1 MLKKY
6 TIVIIEDDPLVNE
19 SVKSS
24 LIDKYQRIETFIDPA
39 IALNQLHRLAP
50 DLIILDIF
58 LGYANGLDI
67 LEQLRKQGYNMP
79 VIIMTAFSDIKMA
92 VRAMKLGAEDFLVKP
107 LDLDQLEVTIERA
120 LKNFELR
127 KRVDLLSEQIQRE
140 QPTNIIGESEG
151 LKRALE
157 LAKLIAAADDTT
169 VLISGETGTGKELI
183 ARYVHDNSPRANGP
197 FVSINCGA
205 IPKELAENE
214 FFGYERG
221 AFTGAIEKMRPG
233 KFEQAQHGTIL
244 LDEISELSLD
254 LQVKLLRVLQE
265 RKFYRLGGTKEI
277 SVDVRVIASTNRDLN
292 KLVEEGKFRVD
303 LFYRLNV
310 ANIELPPLRD
320 RGEDVLIIAR
330 AFIDE
335 FNKKFRKKIIG
346 FTPEAQ
352 MILMSYPW
360 KGNIREL
367 RNAIERVCLLITSD
381 IISAEDL
388 NFLNGYT
395 PINIGQVQNKN
406 EIFLQPG
413 THFLK
418 VSSTGAKYNDVTK
431 DLIEQVLKI
440 ANGNQIKAAKI
451 LNISRAKLRYRIE
464 QLGINITQKS

>member
-1 MLKKY
+1 
-6 TIVIIEDDPLVNE
+6 
-19 SVKSS
+19 
-24 LIDKYQRIETFIDPA
+24 
-39 IALNQLHRLAP
+39 
-50 DLIILDIF
+50 
-58 LGYANGLDI
+58 
-67 LEQLRKQGYNMP
+67 
-79 VIIMTAFSDIKMA
+79 
-92 VRAMKLGAEDFLVKP
+92 
-107 LDLDQLEVTIERA
+107 
-120 LKNFELR
+120 
-127 KRVDLLSEQIQRE
+127 
-140 QPTNIIGESEG
+140 
-151 LKRALE
+151 
-157 LAKLIAAADDTT
+157 
-169 VLISGETGTGKELI
+169 
-183 ARYVHDNSPRANGP
+183 
-197 FVSINCGA
+197 
-205 IPKELAENE
+205 
-214 FFGYERG
+214 
-221 AFTGAIEKMRPG
+221 
-233 KFEQAQHGTIL
+233 
-244 LDEISELSLD
+244 
-254 LQVKLLRVLQE
+254 
-265 RKFYRLGGTKEI
+265 
-277 SVDVRVIASTNRDLN
+277 
-292 KLVEEGKFRVD
+292 
-303 LFYRLNV
+303 LNV

-352 MILMSYPW
+352 IILMSYPW

-388 NFLNGYT
+388 HFLNGYT

-418 VSSTGAKYNDVTK
+418 VSSSGAKYNDVTK